1 MSISLIIITH
11 SLIFLF
17 SFSLALF
24 LYLILR
30 RLVIQHQ
37 EAAFEERYKKIET
50 EVLELITSPQRNL
63 ALEIAKK
70 YKPYPQVLTKV
81 LFDYIEQIKGDA
93 RVYLKKIFDYALKEK
108 CLKDIYSRRLV
119 RRLKTTHLFVVF
131 SENSEAPHILKL
143 LNDKPIVKLLAI
155 NALSR
160 IPSSRTISLIF
171 QAFENDSVSNA
182 RTYVNIM
189 YGLGDRIEAQVR
201 KHLKR
206 SLSEEKLGLLIE
218 LIGAIPLRSL
228 YQDVLLFAD
237 HPEKEIRIKVARAL
251 GHMRIPS
258 SLEILFELADDEAW
272 EVSAQAMKSL
282 GKLGDAQAK
291 EVLSE
296 GMFSPFWHVRFNAG
310 HSLAKLGETG
320 IKHLQKVKEQKKD
333 RYASEMANMVLNETI
348 YSGGAS

>member
-1 MSISLIIITH
+1 MSISLIIITY

-24 LYLILR
+24 VYLILR
-30 RLVIQHQ
+30 RVVIQHQ
-37 EAAFEERYKKIET
+37 ETVFQERYQKIEG
-50 EVLELITSPQRNL
+50 EVLELITSPQKNF

-70 YKPYPQVLTKV
+70 YKSYPQVLTKV
-81 LFDYIEQIKGDA
+81 LFDYIEQIKGEA
-93 RVYLKKIFDYALKEK
+93 REHLKKIFDHALKEK
-108 CLKDIYSRRLV
+108 CLKDIYSQRLV

-131 SENSEAPHILKL
+131 SDSSEAPHILKL
-143 LNDKPIVKLLAI
+143 LNDKPIVKLVAI

-160 IPSSRTISLIF
+160 IPSPRTMALIF

-182 RTYVNIM
+182 RTYINIM
-189 YGLGDRIEAQVR
+189 YGLGDKIEAQVR
-201 KHLKR
+201 KHLKM

-228 YQDVLLFAD
+228 YQDILPFAD
-237 HPEKEIRIKVARAL
+237 HHEKEIRIKVARAL

-258 SLEILFELADDEAW
+258 SLDILFKLADDEAW

-282 GKLGDAQAK
+282 GKLGDVQAK
-291 EVLSE
+291 EVLSK

-310 HSLAKLGETG
+310 HGLAKLGG
-320 IKHLQKVKEQKKD
+320 MGLKYLQKVQRQKKD
-333 RYASEMANMVLNETI
+333 RYASEMANMVINETI
-348 YSGGAS
+348 YSGGA